1 MILLKKKKDLTI
13 RREIW
18 VCNDIGADY
27 VREELNFPGVKQ
39 VICIV
44 KKEIKNQIIE
54 HQECWYGIT
63 SCASSKLSPCKILK
77 KSRQHWEVENCLH
90 HVKDRSW
97 YEDWQY
103 TKFKNTGF
111 ALGIL
116 RNISLNIIRLIFDH
130 KKQKN
135 KSKESM
141 PKKALKLLCNPIK
154 TLRKIM
160 EI

>member
-18 VCNDIGADY
+18 ICNDIGADY

-77 KSRQHWEVENCLH
+77 KVVSIGKWKTACIMSKIEAGMKIGN
-90 HVKDRSW
+90 
-97 YEDWQY
+97 
-103 TKFKNTGF
+103 
-111 ALGIL
+111 IL
-116 RNISLNIIRLIFDH
+116 N
-130 KKQKN
+130 
-135 KSKESM
+135 SKI
-141 PKKALKLLCNPIK
+141 LVLL
-154 TLRKIM
+154 LVFL

>member
-1 MILLKKKKDLTI
+1 MILLKKKKDLLI
-13 RREIW
+13 RREAWI
-18 VCNDIGADY
+18 CHD
-27 VREELNFPGVKQ
+27 VRVQHIKKDLKFPGLKQ

-44 KKEIKNQIIE
+44 KKEIRNQVIE
-54 HQECWYGIT
+54 RQESWYGIT
-63 SCASSKLSPCKILK
+63 SCTSSKLIPGEILK

-103 TKFKNTGF
+103 SKCKNTGF
-111 ALGIL
+111 ALGIF
-116 RNISLNIIRLIFDH
+116 RNISLNLIRLEFDN

-141 PKKALKLLCNPIK
+141 PKKALKFLCNPLR

-160 EI
+160 KI